1 MAALNDALVL
11 QDVSEPPPSP
21 CITLHP
27 GFRVICLEKWS
38 LRQAARKYK
47 TRDQR
52 KYKQTETE
60 AQ

>member
-1 MAALNDALVL
+1 MVARNDALVL
-11 QDVSEPPPSP
+11 QDVSEPPP

-38 LRQAARKYK
+38 LRQADRKYK

-52 KYKQTETE
+52 KYKQTGTE